1 MIERPTARYGRQ
13 RVPRRT
19 RRLIVAVL
27 AAAVVVAGVIIA
39 IVGSQRLGS
48 QEVEGE
54 LAAYRLIDSQT
65 VEVTVNV
72 TRKDPSRPAV
82 CIVRARSKDGSE
94 TGRREFLVTPSQLGT
109 VQVTTLVKSG
119 SPPVIGD
126 VYGCGL
132 DIPPYLV
139 AP

>member
-54 LAAYRLIDSQT
+54 LGAYRLIDSET

-94 TGRREFLVTPSQLGT
+94 TGRREILVEPSQLGT
-109 VQVTTLVKSG
+109 VQVTTVVKAG
-119 SPPVIGD
+119 QPPVIGD

>member
-1 MIERPTARYGRQ
+1 MIERPATRYGRQ
-13 RVPRRT
+13 RMPRRT
-19 RRLIVAVL
+19 RRLVVGVL

-54 LAAYRLIDSQT
+54 LGAYRILDDRT
-65 VEVTVNV
+65 VEVTVSV
-72 TRKDPSRPAV
+72 TRKDPSQPAV

-94 TGRREFLVTPSQLGT
+94 TGRREILVPPSQQAT
-109 VQVTTLVKSG
+109 VQVTTEIEASR
-119 SPPVIGD
+119 PPVIGD

-132 DIPPYLV
+132 DVPPYLV